1 MVGRGAAQEARA
13 RRTRPTGIPERTN
26 HTLVARETEIVVRR
40 KIVRRARCGR
50 ADHAAAILAFE
61 FLETAGESCEVQLR
75 DLVERARE
83 LRAEVEEFS
92 RRR

>member
-1 MVGRGAAQEARA
+1 
-13 RRTRPTGIPERTN
+13 
-26 HTLVARETEIVVRR
+26 
-40 KIVRRARCGR
+40 VRRARCGR